1 MNRKEKLKQLFKH
14 NTVLKISSIGLA
26 FLIWLAVVNISDPE
40 VTETVTSEISVL
52 YEDEIT
58 GKNKTYAL
66 DTKAVK
72 ISYKIRSSYRRQ
84 VHPSDFNAYID
95 LRDLSITG
103 AVPVYVE
110 VSNNAK
116 TYISNNTVS
125 PIVVRV
131 DTEDMIE
138 KSFSIE
144 TKITGSPAEGKIAGP
159 VSLSADSITLFGP
172 ASEISKVA
180 GAAIDISVD
189 GALSDIS
196 GTAVPVFYDAL
207 GNTFSLSDKTILK
220 NSIDYTAVIYT
231 RRNIPVNVSANG
243 SPADGYKLDSV
254 SVTPSYVVIYGTE
267 DAVAGCESII
277 IPSSVIDI
285 SSADKNVT
293 VSLNISQYIP
303 QNVYMDGTG
312 ETTVV
317 AAISRESSST
327 EETSEQESSVSES
340 TENSQSEGT
349 TEILE
354 NITDPENIQE
364 ETGRNYET
372 AEKRDETRPHII
384 ETRQRENESNISELP
399 GGETRDAAS
408 H

>member
-14 NTVLKISSIGLA
+14 NTVLKISSIGIA

-52 YEDEIT
+52 YEDELT
-58 GKNKTYAL
+58 GKNKTYTL
-66 DTKAVK
+66 DTKTVK

-84 VHPSDFNAYID
+84 VHQSDFNTYVD

-125 PIVVRV
+125 PIVVHV

-138 KSFSIE
+138 KSFGIE
-144 TKITGSPAEGKIAGP
+144 TKITGSPAEGKVAGS
-159 VSLSADSITLFGP
+159 VSLSSDSITLFGP
-172 ASEISKVA
+172 ASEISKIA
-180 GAAIDISVD
+180 GAEIDISVD
-189 GALSDIS
+189 GALTDVG
-196 GTAVPVFYDAL
+196 GTAVPVFYDTL
-207 GNTFSLSDKTILK
+207 GNTLSLSDKTILK

-231 RRNIPVNVSANG
+231 KKNIPVNVSANG

-254 SVTPSYVVIYGTE
+254 SVTPSYVVIYGTD
-267 DAVAGCESII
+267 DAVAGCDSIL

-285 SSADKNVT
+285 NGADKNVT
-293 VSLNISQYIP
+293 VSLNISQYVP

-312 ETTVV
+312 ETAVV
-317 AAISRESSST
+317 AAISRENNST
-327 EETSEQESSVSES
+327 EETSVQESSASES
-340 TENSQSEGT
+340 IAASTLAGEAEISESITETENAPSE
-349 TEILE
+349 
-354 NITDPENIQE
+354 PE
-364 ETGRNYET
+364 RNHET
-372 AEKRDETRPHII
+372 AETRDETRPHIV
-384 ETRQRENESNISELP
+384 ETRPREGESSISELP
-399 GGETRDAAS
+399 NEETRDTS
-408 H
+408 LH